1 MQHPCA
7 FRPEEH
13 AVFDAKKMGKATLF
27 ESPRL
32 MLGLNCFE
40 PGQEHKLHAHPGLD
54 KIYQVLSGEGVF
66 VLADRE
72 LPMRAGDMLV
82 APGRRAARHP
92 QHRAGAAGGARDPG
106 AGAVTPCAGA
116 GFARDLA
123 QPTRPRHRPA
133 RQES

>member
-27 ESPRL
+27 ASPRL

-54 KIYQVLSGEGVF
+54 KVYQVLSGEGVF

-72 LPMRAGDMLV
+72 IPMRAGHMLV
-82 APGRRAARHP
+82 APEGVAHGIRNTTRERR
-92 QHRAGAAGGARDPG
+92 
-106 AGAVTPCAGA
+106 VVLTI
-116 GFARDLA
+116 LA
-123 QPTRPRHRPA
+123 PA
-133 RQES
+133 P